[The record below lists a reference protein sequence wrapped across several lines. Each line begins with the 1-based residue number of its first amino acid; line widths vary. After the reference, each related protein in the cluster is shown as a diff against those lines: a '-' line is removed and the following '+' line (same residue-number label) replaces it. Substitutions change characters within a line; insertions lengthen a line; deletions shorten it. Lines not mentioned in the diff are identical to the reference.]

1 MDWMTLDPSLLTP
14 NCFDSHSCFSS
25 EAAGAVIEKLK
36 SFQIKNSC
44 LQRGGWSKSC
54 MLRDAIALLKCCII
68 TLTLGQLVMKKRN
81 EEEGGTWLAV
91 VGGGDKGFSRWG
103 NNGDKGFTARSG
115 G

>member
-1 MDWMTLDPSLLTP
+1 MAGLRAAQRC
-14 NCFDSHSCFSS
+14 NCTF
-25 EAAGAVIEKLK
+25 E
-36 SFQIKNSC
+36 
-44 LQRGGWSKSC
+44 
-54 MLRDAIALLKCCII
+54 MLNYHADHFFYV
-68 TLTLGQLVMKKRN
+68 TLGQLVMRKRWKKRN